1 LIDKQDF
8 EAYADLKRF
17 NTTVADTWDAAFC
30 EAISLSG
37 QSPSKLRLLDYGCG
51 DGKYFH
57 HLVSTRGLQAENL
70 HGVEVSSRRVER
82 CQEMGWVNARLI
94 VGTGMLPYEDAS
106 FDIVNM
112 MEVIEHIPAE
122 QGKLIVS
129 DLRRILRPGGV
140 LLISTPNYPIKRFYD
155 WSDALLHGKW
165 SRLRDD
171 PTHVTH
177 FSEKRLR
184 QLLEQSFMSVQ
195 ARPFKLG
202 YLYKRIRSPLLK
214 HKLFF
219 LCTA

>member
-1 LIDKQDF
+1 MIDKQDF

-17 NTTVADTWDAAFC
+17 NANVADTWDAAFGD
-30 EAISLSG
+30 AMRISG
-37 QSPSKLRLLDYGCG
+37 QSPATLRLLDYGCG
-51 DGKYFH
+51 DGKYYY
-57 HLVSTRGLQAENL
+57 HLISKRGLRAENI

-82 CQEMGWVNARLI
+82 CHELGWTNARLI
-94 VGTGMLPYEDAS
+94 EGTGPLPYEDTS

-112 MEVIEHIPAE
+112 MEVIEHIPVE
-122 QGKLIVS
+122 QGERTLN
-129 DLRRILRPGGV
+129 DLRRILRPGGI

-155 WSDALLHGKW
+155 WSDALLHRKW

-177 FSEKRLR
+177 FSDRSLR
-184 QLLEQSFMSVQ
+184 HLLERSFSEVQ
-195 ARPFKLG
+195 ARPFKQG
-202 YLYKRIRSPLLK
+202 YLYKRIRSPWLM